1 MSEKSY
7 PQGLAPAPSSV
18 YPTWAP
24 AAKDAVVTALGTSR
38 VWFTVAQGMHR
49 SGT

>member
-1 MSEKSY
+1 MSEKPY
-7 PQGLAPAPSSV
+7 PQGIALAPSSV